1 MKDGD
6 VVLLQNTRFRG
17 AEETKNGEAVQQR
30 AGFPGRCIMYAM
42 HSVPLTEHTAPL

>member
-17 AEETKNGEAVQQR
+17 KEETKNGEE
-30 AGFPGRCIMYAM
+30 FSKSWLIWLMIMYAM
-42 HSVPLTEHTAPL
+42 HLVLLTEHMLL